1 MDWCIEQADCINM
14 ADATI
19 TDNEKRFIIII
30 ISRLLF
36 MLCVT
41 LFYFRAK
48 RELRYCTKCNHAAII
63 VQTKITKISGS

>member
-36 MLCVT
+36 MLCVA
-41 LFYFRAK
+41 LFYYQSKA
-48 RELRYCTKCNHAAII
+48 
-63 VQTKITKISGS
+63 